1 MGKVNYIHFPKIYHK
16 IRISRHCERR
26 MKQRASLKTKEKRKS
41 FVRKAA
47 KECIPVN
54 EIPDVELFKDFIS
67 YIRHVRSRL
76 YHINPYCKLFL
87 YLSYLM
93 IVSEDGVM
101 VTILKVDKEYESK
114 FTEIKEYFCPNM
126 ESIAFAE
133 DEVAQS
139 V

>member
-1 MGKVNYIHFPKIYHK
+1 
-16 IRISRHCERR
+16 
-26 MKQRASLKTKEKRKS
+26 
-41 FVRKAA
+41 
-47 KECIPVN
+47 
-54 EIPDVELFKDFIS
+54 
-67 YIRHVRSRL
+67 
-76 YHINPYCKLFL
+76 
-87 YLSYLM
+87 M

-114 FTEIKEYFCPNM
+114 FAEIKEYFCPDM